1 MPFVVYC
8 DNENIPY
15 QKCEELLSKVV
26 NKQKGNVLCW
36 KIFAG
41 AREIMKLD
49 ESVRLR
55 HRLIVCQRTFVN
67 DKNSADITLT
77 IDLMKD
83 LYRNP
88 AIDTFIICSNDSDFV
103 PLCKEIQEHGKRCW
117 LVIDSLKNKNDAIYK
132 IFDKV
137 LDIDEERQIQA
148 ALELKQREEQRLK
161 AEALLELRL
170 KAEAESERVK
180 KENDSTVYSMVGEVI
195 GDYEQGERF
204 IKDGFRVN
212 INRLCTL
219 FVARGLD
226 YKKYDSS
233 YSRFLK
239 KYIPTTHV
247 LMVDWLVKEAA
258 S

>member
-1 MPFVVYC
+1 MPYIVYC

-15 QKCEELLSKVV
+15 HKCEELLAKTI

-36 KIFAG
+36 KIYAG

-49 ESVRLR
+49 ESVRLK
-55 HRLIVCQRTFVN
+55 HRLIVCQRTFIN

-77 IDLMKD
+77 IDVMKD
-83 LYRNP
+83 LYNNR

-103 PLCKEIQEHGKRCW
+103 PLCKEIQEQGKRCW
-117 LVIDSLKNKNDAIYK
+117 LVIDSLKNKNEAVYK

-148 ALELKQREEQRLK
+148 AFELKQREEQRLK
-161 AEALLELRL
+161 AEAILEIRL
-170 KAEAESERVK
+170 KAEAEAKR
-180 KENDSTVYSMVGEVI
+180 ENDLNVYSKVAELI
-195 GDYEQGERF
+195 DIYEKCERF
-204 IKDGFRVN
+204 IKDGSRVN

-219 FVARGLD
+219 FVAHGLD
-226 YKKYDSS
+226 YKRYDSS

-239 KYIPTTHV
+239 KYIPSTHV
-247 LMVDWLVKEAA
+247 LMVDWLVKGVA

>member
-1 MPFVVYC
+1 
-8 DNENIPY
+8 
-15 QKCEELLSKVV
+15 
-26 NKQKGNVLCW
+26 
-36 KIFAG
+36 
-41 AREIMKLD
+41 MKLD
-49 ESVRLR
+49 EVVRLR

-77 IDLMKD
+77 IDVMKD

-117 LVIDSLKNKNDAIYK
+117 LIIDSLKNKNDAIYK

-148 ALELKQREEQRLK
+148 ALELKQREQQRLK

-170 KAEAESERVK
+170 KAEAEAKR
-180 KENDSTVYSMVGEVI
+180 ENDSTVYLKVAELI

-212 INRLCTL
+212 INRLCSL
-219 FVARGLD
+219 LVSHGLD

-239 KYIPTTHV
+239 RYIPSTHV
-247 LMVDWLVKEAA
+247 LMVDWLVKAVT
-258 S
+258 